1 MGAIRT
7 FLSLFF
13 FASAV
18 CAQVTVYFQQPL
30 NAQTSASSA
39 DAASYTGAAAY
50 NPTVLNPPPIPDP
63 LPPMQFG
70 IQLQNG
76 GTTGVSI
83 VQSGSFVGFS
93 IEMSVTDQTLGKNS
107 SYIQVPFLNLMANLQ
122 QRAGG
127 VYVRVGGNTQ
137 ETAVHVDSLPDGKMI
152 QKDNQNTTNPTQTP
166 PLDYTDDLFYLMRGI
181 SELVNIRWFL
191 GIPFFN
197 IDPFQLAIA
206 EQSQA
211 ILGDLLAGF
220 QAGNEPDLYVRHGH
234 RTDPY
239 GPSDY
244 GNEFGALVQAMG
256 NDANAV
262 NKRLLI
268 GPSIATGDWFPED
281 VWNTDFVDTYSEN
294 LAFLAVEHYP
304 SDNCYA
310 VYGTGTPRDAQTMF
324 PTYLNHSSGQSI
336 IQPYVNSGNYAQQK
350 NKKLLMFETNTASC
364 GGFPGISD
372 SFGAALWGL
381 DYSMQMAYSNF
392 SGALMHIGGQNVFYN
407 PFTPP
412 PTNQSTFHQWTIG
425 PIYYSAL
432 IMAEAMGASNASQIL
447 DLNANDGNIFT
458 PAYAIYENGNPVRVA
473 LFNYIT
479 DSSGASTYIAS
490 ISIGDGESGQAN
502 GTPAQVKVKYF
513 TADSVSQ
520 KGNFRWAGQ
529 TFGGIFES
537 DGRLMGQE
545 DIQTVTCDQNANNT
559 CLIPVPAP
567 GFALVFLNDEAFT
580 ETAGASSMTFAT
592 TALTKTVNT
601 ATVDQAVLSTSNGH
615 SGMKDVLGSTSKGS
629 QNGVVGLR
637 TSGLLPTAFAI
648 GAIMF
653 VRTWVR

>member
-13 FASAV
+13 VARV
-18 CAQVTVYFQQPL
+18 VHAQVTVYSQQPL
-30 NAQTSASSA
+30 NAQTGTSSA

-93 IEMSVTDQTLGKNS
+93 IEMSVANQALGKNS

-122 QRAGG
+122 QRAGR

-152 QKDNQNTTNPTQTP
+152 QKDNANTTNPTQTP
-166 PLDYTDDLFYLMRGI
+166 PLDYTNDLFHLMRGI

-197 IDPFQLAIA
+197 INPFQLAIA
-206 EQSQA
+206 EQSQG
-211 ILGDLLAGF
+211 ILGDFLAGL

-244 GNEFGALVQAMG
+244 GNEFGALVQAMS

-262 NKRLLI
+262 NKNLLI
-268 GPSIATGDWFPED
+268 GPNIATGDWVPED
-281 VWNTDFVDTYSEN
+281 VWQTGFVDTYSEN
-294 LAFLAVEHYP
+294 LAYLAVEHYP
-304 SDNCYA
+304 TDNCYA
-310 VYGTGTPRDAQTMF
+310 VYGSGTPRDAQTMF
-324 PTYLNHSSGQSI
+324 PTYLNHSAGQAI
-336 IQPYVNSGNYAQQK
+336 VQAYVNSGNYAQQK

-392 SGALMHIGGQNVFYN
+392 SGAMMHIGGQNVFYN

-412 PTNQSTFHQWTIG
+412 PTNQTTFHQWTIG

-432 IMAEAMGASNASQIL
+432 IMAEAMGASNVSQIL
-447 DLNANDGNIFT
+447 DLNANGGNIFT

-479 DSSGASTYIAS
+479 DPSGASTYTAS
-490 ISIGDGESGQAN
+490 ISIGGGETGQAN
-502 GTPAQVKVKYF
+502 GTPAQVKVKYLL
-513 TADSVSQ
+513 ADSVSQ
-520 KGNFRWAGQ
+520 KYNFRWAGQ
-529 TFGGIFES
+529 TFGNIFES
-537 DGRLMGQE
+537 DGRLTGQE
-545 DIQTVTCDQNANNT
+545 DIKTVTCDQNANT
-559 CLIPVPAP
+559 CPITVPAP

-580 ETAGASSMTFAT
+580 ETDGASPMTFAT
-592 TALTKTVNT
+592 TAVTKTLNT
-601 ATVDQAVLSTSNGH
+601 ATVDQGVLSTSNGH
-615 SGMKDVLGSTSKGS
+615 SGMRDVLGSTSKGS
-629 QNGVVGLR
+629 QNGVTGLR
-637 TSGLLPTAFAI
+637 ASGLLTAFAV
-648 GAIMF
+648 GGMMF
-653 VRTWVR
+653 ARTLLR

>member
-1 MGAIRT
+1 MGALGT

-13 FASAV
+13 VASV
-18 CAQVTVYFQQPL
+18 VRAQVTVYSQQPL
-30 NAQTSASSA
+30 NAQTATSSA

-93 IEMSVTDQTLGKNS
+93 IEMSVANQALGKNS

-122 QRAGG
+122 QRAGR

-152 QKDNQNTTNPTQTP
+152 QKDNTNTTNPTQTP
-166 PLDYTDDLFYLMRGI
+166 PLDYTNDLFHLMRGI
-181 SELVNIRWFL
+181 SEFVNVRWFL

-197 IDPFQLAIA
+197 VNPFQLAIA

-211 ILGDLLAGF
+211 ILGDFLAGL

-256 NDANAV
+256 NDVNAV
-262 NKRLLI
+262 NKNLLI
-268 GPSIATGDWFPED
+268 GPNIATGDWVPED
-281 VWNTDFVDTYSEN
+281 VWETGFVDTYSEN
-294 LAFLAVEHYP
+294 LAYLAVEHYP
-304 SDNCYA
+304 TDNCYA
-310 VYGTGTPRDAQTMF
+310 VYGSGTPRDAQTMF
-324 PTYLNHSSGQSI
+324 PTYLNHSAGQAI
-336 IQPYVNSGNYAQQK
+336 VQAYLNSGNYAQQK

-392 SGALMHIGGQNVFYN
+392 SGAMMHIGGQNVFYN

-412 PTNQSTFHQWTIG
+412 PTNQTTFHQWTIG

-432 IMAEAMGASNASQIL
+432 IMAEAMGASNVSQIL
-447 DLNANDGNIFT
+447 DLNANGGNIFT

-479 DSSGASTYIAS
+479 DPSGASTYTAS
-490 ISIGDGESGQAN
+490 ISIGGGETGQAN
-502 GTPAQVKVKYF
+502 GTPPQVKVKYLL
-513 TADSVSQ
+513 ADSVSQ
-520 KGNFRWAGQ
+520 KYNFRWAGQ
-529 TFGGIFES
+529 TFGNIFES

-545 DIQTVTCDQNANNT
+545 DIKTVNCDQNANT
-559 CLIPVPAP
+559 CPITVPAP

-580 ETAGASSMTFAT
+580 ETDGASPMTFAT
-592 TALTKTVNT
+592 TAVTKTINT
-601 ATVDQAVLSTSNGH
+601 ATVGQAVLSTSNGH

-629 QNGVVGLR
+629 QNGATGPR
-637 TSGLLPTAFAI
+637 ASGLLTAFAV
-648 GAIMF
+648 GGMMF
-653 VRTWVR
+653 ARTLLR

>member
-13 FASAV
+13 VASV
-18 CAQVTVYFQQPL
+18 VRAQVTVYSQQPL
-30 NAQTSASSA
+30 NAQTATSSA

-93 IEMSVTDQTLGKNS
+93 IEMSVANQALGKNS

-122 QRAGG
+122 QRAGR

-152 QKDNQNTTNPTQTP
+152 QKDNTNTTNPTQTP
-166 PLDYTDDLFYLMRGI
+166 PLDYTNDLFHLMRGI

-197 IDPFQLAIA
+197 INPFQLAIA

-211 ILGDLLAGF
+211 ILGDFLAGL

-262 NKRLLI
+262 NKNLLI
-268 GPSIATGDWFPED
+268 GPNIATGDWVPED
-281 VWNTDFVDTYSEN
+281 VWQTGFVDTYSEN
-294 LAFLAVEHYP
+294 LAYLAVEHYP
-304 SDNCYA
+304 TDNCYA
-310 VYGTGTPRDAQTMF
+310 VYGSGTPRDAQTMF
-324 PTYLNHSSGQSI
+324 PTYLNHSAGQSI
-336 IQPYVNSGNYAQQK
+336 VQAYVNSGNYAQQK

-372 SFGAALWGL
+372 SFGAALWGI

-392 SGALMHIGGQNVFYN
+392 SGAMMHIGGQNVFYN

-412 PTNQSTFHQWTIG
+412 PTNQTTFHQWTIG

-432 IMAEAMGASNASQIL
+432 IMAEAMGASNVSQIL

-458 PAYAIYENGNPVRVA
+458 PAYAIYENGNPVRIA

-479 DSSGASTYIAS
+479 DSSGASTYTAS
-490 ISIGDGESGQAN
+490 ISIGGGETGQAN
-502 GTPAQVKVKYF
+502 GTPAQVKVKYLL
-513 TADSVSQ
+513 ADSVSQ
-520 KGNFRWAGQ
+520 KYNFRWAGQ
-529 TFGGIFES
+529 TFGDIFES

-545 DIQTVTCDQNANNT
+545 DIKTVTCDQNTNT
-559 CLIPVPAP
+559 CPITVPAP

-580 ETAGASSMTFAT
+580 ETDGASPMTFAT
-592 TALTKTVNT
+592 TAVTKTINT

-615 SGMKDVLGSTSKGS
+615 SGMRDVLGSTSKGS
-629 QNGVVGLR
+629 QNGVTGLR
-637 TSGLLPTAFAI
+637 ASGLLTAFAV
-648 GAIMF
+648 GGMMF
-653 VRTWVR
+653 ARTLLR

>member
-13 FASAV
+13 VASV
-18 CAQVTVYFQQPL
+18 VRAQVTVYSQQPL
-30 NAQTSASSA
+30 NAQTATSSA

-93 IEMSVTDQTLGKNS
+93 IEMSVANQALGKNS

-122 QRAGG
+122 QRAGR

-152 QKDNQNTTNPTQTP
+152 QKDNTNTTNPTQTP
-166 PLDYTDDLFYLMRGI
+166 PLDYTNDLFHLMRGI

-197 IDPFQLAIA
+197 INPFQLAIA

-211 ILGDLLAGF
+211 ILGDFLAGL

-262 NKRLLI
+262 NKNLLI
-268 GPSIATGDWFPED
+268 GPNIATGDWVPED
-281 VWNTDFVDTYSEN
+281 VWQTGFVDTYTEN
-294 LAFLAVEHYP
+294 LAYLAVEHYP
-304 SDNCYA
+304 TDNCYA
-310 VYGTGTPRDAQTMF
+310 VYGSGTPRDAQTMF
-324 PTYLNHSSGQSI
+324 PTYLNHSAGQSI
-336 IQPYVNSGNYAQQK
+336 VQAYVNSGNYAQQK

-372 SFGAALWGL
+372 SFGAALWGI

-392 SGALMHIGGQNVFYN
+392 SGAMMHIGGQNVFYN

-412 PTNQSTFHQWTIG
+412 PTNQTTFHQWTIG

-432 IMAEAMGASNASQIL
+432 IMAEAMGASNVSQIL

-479 DSSGASTYIAS
+479 DPSGASTYTAS
-490 ISIGDGESGQAN
+490 ISIGGGETGQAN
-502 GTPAQVKVKYF
+502 GTPAQVKVKYLL
-513 TADSVSQ
+513 ADSVSQ
-520 KGNFRWAGQ
+520 KYNFRWAGQ
-529 TFGGIFES
+529 TFGNIFES

-545 DIQTVTCDQNANNT
+545 DIKTVTCDQNTNT
-559 CLIPVPAP
+559 CPITVPAP

-580 ETAGASSMTFAT
+580 ETDGASPMTFAT
-592 TALTKTVNT
+592 TAVTKTINT

-615 SGMKDVLGSTSKGS
+615 SGMRDVLGSTSKGS
-629 QNGVVGLR
+629 QNGVTGLR
-637 TSGLLPTAFAI
+637 ASGLLTAFAV
-648 GAIMF
+648 GGMMF
-653 VRTWVR
+653 ARTLLR

>member
-13 FASAV
+13 VASV
-18 CAQVTVYFQQPL
+18 VRAQVTVYSQQPL
-30 NAQTSASSA
+30 NVQTATSSA

-50 NPTVLNPPPIPDP
+50 NPTVLNAPPIPDP

-76 GTTGVSI
+76 GTMGVSI

-93 IEMSVTDQTLGKNS
+93 IEMSVANQALGKNS

-122 QRAGG
+122 QRAGR

-137 ETAVHVDSLPDGKMI
+137 ETAVYVDSLPDGKMI
-152 QKDNQNTTNPTQTP
+152 QKDNTNTTNPTQTP
-166 PLDYTDDLFYLMRGI
+166 PLDYTNDLFHLMRGI

-197 IDPFQLAIA
+197 INPFQLAIA

-211 ILGDLLAGF
+211 ILGDFLAGL

-244 GNEFGALVQAMG
+244 GNEFGALVQAMSS
-256 NDANAV
+256 DANAV
-262 NKRLLI
+262 NKNLLI
-268 GPSIATGDWFPED
+268 GPNIATGDWVPED
-281 VWNTDFVDTYSEN
+281 VWQTGFVDTYSEN
-294 LAFLAVEHYP
+294 LAYLAVEHYP
-304 SDNCYA
+304 TDNCYA
-310 VYGTGTPRDAQTMF
+310 VYGSGTPRDAQTMF
-324 PTYLNHSSGQSI
+324 PTYLNHSAGQAI
-336 IQPYVNSGNYAQQK
+336 VQAYVNSGNYAQQK

-392 SGALMHIGGQNVFYN
+392 SGAMMHIGGQNVFYN

-412 PTNQSTFHQWTIG
+412 PTNQTTFHQWTIG

-432 IMAEAMGASNASQIL
+432 IMAEAMGASNVSQIL
-447 DLNANDGNIFT
+447 DLNANGGNIFT

-479 DSSGASTYIAS
+479 DPSGASTYTAS
-490 ISIGDGESGQAN
+490 ISIGGGETGQAN
-502 GTPAQVKVKYF
+502 GTPAQVKVKYLL
-513 TADSVSQ
+513 ADSVSQ
-520 KGNFRWAGQ
+520 KYNFRWAGQ
-529 TFGGIFES
+529 TFGNIFES

-545 DIQTVTCDQNANNT
+545 DIKTVTCDQNTNT
-559 CLIPVPAP
+559 CPITVPAP

-580 ETAGASSMTFAT
+580 ETDGASPMTFAT
-592 TALTKTVNT
+592 TAVTKTINT

-615 SGMKDVLGSTSKGS
+615 SGMRGVLGSTSKGS
-629 QNGVVGLR
+629 QNGVTGLR
-637 TSGLLPTAFAI
+637 ASGLLTAFAV
-648 GAIMF
+648 GGMMF
-653 VRTWVR
+653 ARTLLG